1 MPEETN
7 SPLAVSK
14 LFPVPFHLGV
24 ELSEISS
31 IHIDMSTGVAIVDV
45 LFKQPY
51 YWEFIDIAS
60 LSQLED
66 MNY

>member
-1 MPEETN
+1 MISFT
-7 SPLAVSK
+7 SD
-14 LFPVPFHLGV
+14 LGV

-31 IHIDMSTGVAIVDV
+31 VHINMSTSVVIVDV

-51 YWEFIDIAS
+51 YWDFIDIIS

-66 MNY
+66 TNY